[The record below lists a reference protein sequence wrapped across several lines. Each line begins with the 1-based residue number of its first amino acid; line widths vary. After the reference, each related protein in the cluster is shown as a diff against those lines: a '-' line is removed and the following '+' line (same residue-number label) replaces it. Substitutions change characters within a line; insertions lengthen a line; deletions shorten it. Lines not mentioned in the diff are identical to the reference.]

1 MHPLDGFGAPECG
14 LVGFEVDGL
23 AAPGRVLLGA
33 RWVALGEVEPER
45 AALSGLEA
53 EVDGADEVRGAEEVR
68 GTEEVR
74 GAAEAGGDDVVDEP
88 VAHPTSIAGTSP
100 AATRPIRPRMRMAP
114 PYVPASHPRTAL
126 HRGVG
131 IA

>member
-14 LVGFEVDGL
+14 LVGFDVDGL

-68 GTEEVR
+68 G
-74 GAAEAGGDDVVDEP
+74 ADEAGGDDVVDES
-88 VAHPTSIAGTSP
+88 VAHPASIAGTSP
-100 AATRPIRPRMRMAP
+100 AATRPISPRMRMAP